1 MNFKMSAAEV
11 PAKLVDSITMEIG
24 ELELIIDRKLWTSMT
39 LTRSVLAILIR
50 VYQARLFN
58 QFDYQ
63 EFQDEADANV
73 RIMMN
78 ELIKSPQYW
87 SQSDFENLQ

>member
-1 MNFKMSAAEV
+1 MNFQMTAAEV
-11 PAKLVDSITMEIG
+11 PRKLVDSITMAID
-24 ELELIIDRKLWTSMT
+24 ELELIINGELTTSMT
-39 LTRSVLAILIR
+39 LTRSNTTVLMR
-50 VYQARLFN
+50 VFHARLFN

-78 ELIKSPQYW
+78 ELMKSPQYW

>member
-1 MNFKMSAAEV
+1 MSAAEV

-24 ELELIIDRKLWTSMT
+24 ELELVIDRKLWTSMT